1 MVRLL
6 VLAVCLM
13 LQLFVGIEEIVSI
26 VAVAIV
32 TMSSVC
38 ETMLVRMLRLD
49 ISPALFLAE
58 ECEHAQA
65 RHVPRGK
72 HRNKERHPSR
82 NHPEVNAVL
91 HGQTIAE
98 RVPDGRFFG
107 KESGETPNAGT
118 GNPTKDHR

>member
-65 RHVPRGK
+65 CHVPRGQ
-72 HRNKERHPSR
+72 HRNKERDPSG
-82 NHPEVNAVL
+82 NHAEVDAVL
-91 HGQTIAE
+91 HSEPIAE
-98 RVPDGRFFG
+98 RVSNNRFLRE
-107 KESGETPNAGT
+107 ESGKRPNA
-118 GNPTKDHR
+118 